1 MFVILQR
8 KAWEIG
14 MFTIGGG
21 LFAYL
26 NKWTKKSESFKEVEN
41 VIACMIIEKGVV
53 VRRIHLNW
61 FPLDG
66 SDSDCFFYL
75 VTVESQYSIA
85 VKSTGPVP

>member
-1 MFVILQR
+1 
-8 KAWEIG
+8 
-14 MFTIGGG
+14 
-21 LFAYL
+21 
-26 NKWTKKSESFKEVEN
+26 
-41 VIACMIIEKGVV
+41 MIIEKGVV